1 MYCNKCGMEVSEND
15 KICPICGADLTKK
28 NNDDIYSSYDKKE
41 VGSEAQ
47 VYKVFAIIGY
57 VSGIVSL
64 CLAWIP
70 FMFNLSIPGIVFSNI
85 GAKSKS
91 KKEFANKGFVLS
103 IIATAI
109 NVIVT
114 ILIIVLVAY
123 FGIKEGENFF
133 EWINE

>member
-1 MYCNKCGMEVSEND
+1 MK
-15 KICPICGADLTKK
+15 
-28 NNDDIYSSYDKKE
+28 
-41 VGSEAQ
+41 
-47 VYKVFAIIGY
+47 
-57 VSGIVSL
+57 
-64 CLAWIP
+64 
-70 FMFNLSIPGIVFSNI
+70 
-85 GAKSKS
+85 
-91 KKEFANKGFVLS
+91 KGFVLS